1 MRTVYDC
8 IAHLIGSKAIAAMTA
23 EGMVEAISENLYTEA
38 NQALL
43 KPDHLHQLPQLVQD
57 IILVIEL
64 DTELSING
72 IWGFLHNS
80 AGLLLEDMLD
90 TLYRIGA
97 LEDYAILNAISG
109 VLSRHELS
117 PQQLRDRT
125 QASSLYEV
133 SRLKTADEVHMK
145 PRIETIA
152 GEIQELAQ
160 NLYVYDSERN
170 IFDDLIAYVEI
181 HKGALVEFMTQQE

>member
-1 MRTVYDC
+1 MRTLYDC

-38 NQALL
+38 NRALL

-72 IWGFLHNS
+72 MWGFLHNS
-80 AGLLLEDMLD
+80 AGLLLEDMID

-109 VLSRHELS
+109 VLSRYERS
-117 PQQLRDRT
+117 PQQLRDRA

-133 SRLKTADEVHMK
+133 SSLTSVDEAHMK
-145 PRIETIA
+145 TRMETIA
-152 GEIQELAQ
+152 REIQELAQ

-170 IFDDLIAYVEI
+170 IFDDLIAYVDV
-181 HKGALVEFMTQQE
+181 HKDSLVEFITQHE